1 MRGIVTLKTATP
13 ALWFTASEALNF
25 YLEGLFSV
33 DTQGTPLPDRNGVRI
48 ELDWNDVQRVEIAL
62 RDAGLLGKISFEV
75 HVIAGKDD
83 RHEQEAQKQTFRTG
97 YPDREPKDREPPSVS
112 HAQQDQFKPRKHDKK
127 FDGA

>member
-1 MRGIVTLKTATP
+1 MRGIVTLKTATT

-62 RDAGLLGKISFEV
+62 RDAGLLGKISFDEAYQV
-75 HVIAGKDD
+75 YK
-83 RHEQEAQKQTFRTG
+83 EQIESLKEADLLIIETISDIKELRQHWHIGLVPASQ
-97 YPDREPKDREPPSVS
+97 
-112 HAQQDQFKPRKHDKK
+112 AQ
-127 FDGA
+127 